1 MTFYGRLIKI
11 IRSYFSLVWRRGNKS
26 QMWNALIR
34 FTHCLI
40 TLVSIAFVLQWVVNI
55 LVTKKKWQ
63 MNTPMVKRQA
73 FSHWRHKYAF
83 CVPPEVKWTMENT
96 SLFQTLYQKLCK
108 LTSVTCLSLCSAGK
122 PNARVRVSVLA
133 PRSHGTPR
141 QPIYKADHKLL
152 EVMTAFYFS
161 GYLKF
166 TAGGK
171 KSFSCLTSFY
181 CVLHKMPKWK
191 RFSHLPI
198 VSNPLA

>member
-1 MTFYGRLIKI
+1 MEKGKQVSDVKCTHQIH
-11 IRSYFSLVWRRGNKS
+11 SLLDYSCIHRICS
-26 QMWNALIR
+26 A
-34 FTHCLI
+34 
-40 TLVSIAFVLQWVVNI
+40 VSRQYSGHQ
-55 LVTKKKWQ
+55 KKWQ